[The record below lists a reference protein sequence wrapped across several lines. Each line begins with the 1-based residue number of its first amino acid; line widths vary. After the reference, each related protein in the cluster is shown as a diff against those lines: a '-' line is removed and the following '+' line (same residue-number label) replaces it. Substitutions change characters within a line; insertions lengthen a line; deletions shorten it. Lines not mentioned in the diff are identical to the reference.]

1 MIFKSA
7 QVRMKNKRKKC
18 FLRDMELNKK
28 GKHMPIWISIQ
39 VVTHSKET
47 ILLKKSILIIDL
59 LHRITGAS
67 RVMAKPKKNSK
78 GNSRL
83 TQILITW
90 WIITHRFL
98 AGQIFQGI
106 HLDQGKILRLKMI
119 LFQILKRKIIKILK
133 MILTLFMVEIKEVNA
148 SKVKIDLKLN
158 LLTMLNRIISFT
170 LNQSLM
176 PKVLTKNQI
185 KIQPWKERMI
195 TQ

>member
-18 FLRDMELNKK
+18 FHRDMESNKK

-39 VVTHSKET
+39 VVTHSKEIT
-47 ILLKKSILIIDL
+47 LLKKSILIIDL

-83 TQILITW
+83 IQILITW

-133 MILTLFMVEIKEVNA
+133 MILTLCMVEIKEVNA

>member
-1 MIFKSA
+1 M
-7 QVRMKNKRKKC
+7 
-18 FLRDMELNKK
+18 
-28 GKHMPIWISIQ
+28 
-39 VVTHSKET
+39 
-47 ILLKKSILIIDL
+47 
-59 LHRITGAS
+59 
-67 RVMAKPKKNSK
+67 
-78 GNSRL
+78 

-133 MILTLFMVEIKEVNA
+133 MILILYMVEIKEVNA

>member
-1 MIFKSA
+1 MIFKSV